1 MDCDLSMIWNIGLY
15 RGEDEVI
22 CVTSNS
28 SFSRTMISGNSSD
41 ACEDEAD
48 PQI

>member
-1 MDCDLSMIWNIGLY
+1 MDCDLSMIWNIDLY

-22 CVTSNS
+22 SVTSKS
-28 SFSRTMISGNSSD
+28 SFSRTMISRNSSD